1 MNNHTSSPTQ
11 ALPLEKLNIF
21 SLKGIQM
28 KTFHIT
34 WITFFVC
41 FFSWFAL
48 APLMPII
55 RDDLKLS
62 KSQIGDIVI
71 ASVSATIIARLF
83 IGRLCDTW
91 GPRKTYTTLLILGSI
106 PVFFVG
112 LATNYWT
119 FLLFRLAIGCI
130 GASFV
135 ITQFHTSMMFAP
147 KVKGTANAVTGGWGN
162 LGGGVT
168 NIVMPMIF
176 ATIVGMGFAKH
187 DAWRLAMI
195 VPGIMMLICAFLYY
209 KYTKD
214 TPAGNYSELAEGE
227 MKHKEKGNI
236 WEVITDLRVWALV
249 FAYALC
255 FGMEITFDNVAAL
268 HFVDNFKLDLGTAGI
283 IAGSFGLMNLFA
295 RALGGIFADKVG
307 NIWGIN
313 GKGLMLAACLA
324 LEGVGII
331 IFANLTAIVPAVV
344 AMVSFALFLKM
355 ANGATYAI
363 TPFLNKKNYGLV
375 AGIVGAGGNVG
386 GMLMGFLFKSTAITY
401 AQAFQYIGIAA
412 IVVAIIVA
420 VTKFAKVT
428 NDSMEIAEAM

>member
-1 MNNHTSSPTQ
+1 MVNNIPLEENTQ
-11 ALPLEKLNIF
+11 PLEKLNIF
-21 SLKGIQM
+21 SLKGVQM
-28 KTFHIT
+28 KTFHTT

-91 GPRKTYTTLLILGSI
+91 GPRKTYTALLLLGSI
-106 PVFFVG
+106 PIFFVG
-112 LATNYWT
+112 LANDYMT

-135 ITQFHTSMMFAP
+135 VTQFHTSMMFAP
-147 KVKGTANAVTGGWGN
+147 KIKGTANAVTGGWGN

-168 NIVMPMIF
+168 NIVMPMVF

-195 VPGIMMLICAFLYY
+195 VPGVMMLICAFLYF
-209 KYTKD
+209 KFTKD
-214 TPAGNYSELAEGE
+214 TPAGNLSDLTQSKEV
-227 MKHKEKGNI
+227 KEKPNVM
-236 WEVITDLRVWALV
+236 EVLTDIRVWALV
-249 FAYALC
+249 LAYALC

-268 HFVDNFKLDLGTAGI
+268 HFVDNFKLDLGTAGL
-283 IAGSFGLMNLFA
+283 IAGSFGMMNIFA
-295 RALGGIFADKVG
+295 RALGGIFADRIG
-307 NIWGIN
+307 NKYGLN
-313 GKGLMLAACLA
+313 GKGLMLAGCLA
-324 LEGVGII
+324 LEGIGIY
-331 IFANLTAIVPAVV
+331 IFSATNTVTTAVI

-363 TPFLNKKNYGLV
+363 TPFINKKNYGLV
-375 AGIVGAGGNVG
+375 AGVVGAGGNIG
-386 GMLMGFLFKSTAITY
+386 GMLMGFLFKSTSITY
-401 AQAFQYIGIAA
+401 AQAFQYIGITA
-412 IVVAIIVA
+412 IVVAVIVA
-420 VTKFAKVT
+420 LTKFSKHTKQLEEV
-428 NDSMEIAEAM
+428 

>member
-1 MNNHTSSPTQ
+1 MAQSTTSTMNTK
-11 ALPLEKLNIF
+11 PLEKLNIF

-28 KTFHIT
+28 QTFHVT

-48 APLMPII
+48 APLTPII
-55 RDDLKLS
+55 RDDLKLT
-62 KSQIGDIVI
+62 KSQIGDILI
-71 ASVSATIIARLF
+71 AAVSATIIARLF

-91 GPRKTYTTLLILGSI
+91 GPRKTYITLLLLGSI
-106 PVFFVG
+106 PVFLVG
-112 LATNYWT
+112 LASNYWT

-176 ATIVGMGFAKH
+176 AAIVAAGYAKH

-195 VPGIMMLICAFLYY
+195 VPGIMMLVCAFLYY
-209 KYTKD
+209 KFTKD
-214 TPAGNYSELAEGE
+214 TPAGNYSELEQKDLE
-227 MKHKEKGNI
+227 VKEKGNI
-236 WEVITDLRVWALV
+236 WEVLTDLRVWALV

-295 RALGGIFADKVG
+295 RALGGLFADRIG
-307 NIWGIN
+307 NKWGLN
-313 GKGLMLAACLA
+313 GKGLLLSGCLA

-331 IFANLTAIVPAVV
+331 IFANLTAIVPAVI

-363 TPFLNKKNYGLV
+363 TPFINKKNYGLV
-375 AGIVGAGGNVG
+375 AGVVGAGGNIG
-386 GMLMGFLFKSTAITY
+386 GMTMGFLFKSTAITY

-420 VTKFAKVT
+420 LTKFTKK
-428 NDSMEIAEAM
+428 DESMEMAEAV